1 MAMNYGGIMYFPLN
15 VNFFEDGPIE
25 LVEAKYGLAGEA
37 AVIKLLCKMYKEKG
51 YYLLWGE
58 EQCTLFSHK
67 TGIGEDCMES
77 IINILLEKG
86 FFDRKCYEEQHVLT
100 SAGIQKIWMEATKR
114 RKRETE
120 TLPYLLVEKKDD
132 GRGEDNNGK
141 PGENGN
147 QTRENGNLAG
157 ENNKPTGGDNNQ
169 GKGDGCAQNQ
179 GNCMQPANNYP
190 ENADNFQQ
198 SKVKQSKVNESIAV
212 KEEGR
217 PAGSSFLTPPGYA
230 YNKQTHNY
238 DGLMFTL
245 QQMRITNPDEVNAIL
260 RLSDYGRLRGYVWQ
274 VIHSTRWG
282 EVIAKGKYLVSALV
296 KERKKTGS

>member
-37 AVIKLLCKMYKEKG
+37 AVMKLLCKMYKEKG
-51 YYLLWGE
+51 YYLFWGE

-67 TGIGEDCMES
+67 TGIGKDCMES

-120 TLPYLLVEKKDD
+120 ALPYLLVEKKDD

-141 PGENGN
+141 PGEDGN
-147 QTRENGNLAG
+147 QAG
-157 ENNKPTGGDNNQ
+157 ENNKPTVGDNNQ
-169 GKGDGCAQNQ
+169 GKGGRLQTIILK
-179 GNCMQPANNYP
+179 MQTIFN
-190 ENADNFQQ
+190 
-198 SKVKQSKVNESIAV
+198 KVK
-212 KEEGR
+212 
-217 PAGSSFLTPPGYA
+217 
-230 YNKQTHNY
+230 
-238 DGLMFTL
+238 
-245 QQMRITNPDEVNAIL
+245 
-260 RLSDYGRLRGYVWQ
+260 
-274 VIHSTRWG
+274 
-282 EVIAKGKYLVSALV
+282 
-296 KERKKTGS
+296 